1 MNEQQRKELAAYI
14 ADYIAEEF
22 ERGNIH
28 VDKRMVLDAINLFM
42 GAVKSM
48 RYVVRNHN
56 HTLLGEFDNEQDAQK
71 EAAFYMDM
79 TGNIAAVFRKEVQ
92 A

>member
-1 MNEQQRKELAAYI
+1 
-14 ADYIAEEF
+14 
-22 ERGNIH
+22 
-28 VDKRMVLDAINLFM
+28 
-42 GAVKSM
+42 M

>member
-1 MNEQQRKELAAYI
+1 MTEQQRKELAAHI
-14 ADYIAEEF
+14 ADYVAEEV

-28 VDKRMVLDAINLFM
+28 VDKRMVLEAINLFM

>member
-1 MNEQQRKELAAYI
+1 MNEQQRKELAAHI

-28 VDKRMVLDAINLFM
+28 VDKWMVLDAINLFM

-56 HTLLGEFDNEQDAQK
+56 HTLLGEFDNAQDAQK